1 MSGAPVAARTSSS
14 LTPGAHSTRVRP
26 VLEPVLEFVVT
37 LDVVVVVEIVE
48 QLKLFGDLGSG
59 WIAMNPLNTADP
71 GMLPPLAAT
80 IAR

>member
-48 QLKLFGDLGSG
+48 QLKLFGDLGFRLDRDE
-59 WIAMNPLNTADP
+59 PLS
-71 GMLPPLAAT
+71 LVLAT
-80 IAR
+80 WL